1 MVLVTSNA
9 DNNKIY
15 NLSGG
20 RSRAADFLPRRK
32 RRRRREAGGKEAAGP
47 DAQDV
52 ELLQEFEFNVSSQ
65 CIRVSPDGKFIAAT
79 GVYPPEVRMYE
90 VESMGLK
97 FRRGLDHEVIDF
109 LFLSEDY
116 RKLFFLQA
124 QRHIDIHTQGGT
136 YHRLRIPREGRGL
149 CYLPNLASA
158 CIAASGNEVY
168 MLDLEDGCF
177 LTPWTTASPSNNCC
191 FTSTVLPVLAIG
203 GETGVVECFD
213 HRTTQSAASLD
224 VASHVSPFGDEQVQ
238 VTCGAFSPSGL
249 QMCVGTNTGSCL
261 LYDLR
266 SRRPLCHH
274 SHYNGEPIK
283 QVSWKPVGS
292 PGNDQGTGPGG
303 ASHHSAPVSEDSAG
317 PPSAVY
323 EAERSASQGDLV
335 LASCDAVS
343 IHIWREGE
351 DPRQGAADWG
361 LSVSSSEICSS
372 QGVRRNF
379 RSKIL
384 STIEAPVASV
394 EEERGRSAPGGTEK
408 QTGGIRDQRV
418 ATFNGFAF
426 YESSGLCFTV
436 GEQKRMGVYFLP
448 ALGIAPRWCSFLD
461 TITEELE
468 ESGGISSSS
477 AFTGT
482 ASGEVA
488 SSVYDDY
495 RFVTRQQLEQM
506 GVQELIGTSYVKR
519 YMHGYFLD
527 AKLHRKLQ
535 DALEPFGYEEY
546 RREKVRQKVE
556 ENKKMRIEIRHK
568 LPKANSALA
577 KRLEESAVGRASG
590 GTKKERQQQ
599 EAARQLLTDQ
609 RFQRLFSNPDFEI
622 EGDEEQ

>member
-1 MVLVTSNA
+1 MVLVASSV
-9 DNNKIY
+9 DNHKIY

-32 RRRRREAGGKEAAGP
+32 RRRRREGQGAGP

-149 CYLPNLASA
+149 CYLPTLASA

-177 LTPWTTASPSNNCC
+177 LTPWTTTSPANNCC
-191 FTSTVLPVLAIG
+191 FTSAVLPVLAIG
-203 GETGVVECFD
+203 GENGVVECFD
-213 HRTTQSAASLD
+213 HRTAQSAASLD
-224 VASHVSPFGDEQVQ
+224 VASHVSPFADEQVQ

-249 QMCVGTNTGSCL
+249 QMCVGTSTGSCL

-283 QVSWKPVGS
+283 QVTWKPIGS
-292 PGNDQGTGPGG
+292 PGKGDGP
-303 ASHHSAPVSEDSAG
+303 APVPASQLSFLDSEDSSS
-317 PPSAVY
+317 PLSAVY
-323 EAERSASQGDLV
+323 AAETSASQGDLV

-351 DPRQGAADWG
+351 DSRQGDDWG
-361 LSVSSSEICSS
+361 LSLPSSETPSS
-372 QGVRRNF
+372 QGGRRNF
-379 RSKIL
+379 RSKII
-384 STIEAPVASV
+384 STIEAPVASAD
-394 EEERGRSAPGGTEK
+394 EERGRSGQGGTEK

-426 YESSGLCFTV
+426 FESSGLCFTA

-477 AFTGT
+477 ALTG
-482 ASGEVA
+482 SVSQGEA
-488 SSVYDDY
+488 ASVYDDY

-519 YMHGYFLD
+519 YMHGYFMD

-599 EAARQLLTDQ
+599 EAARQLLTDR

-622 EGDEEQ
+622 EGDAVQ